1 MKNQKRLITLR
12 IRIRMSE
19 REENRIN
26 DTQVSPR
33 IVFNKD
39 YGINKL
45 ELVPTATSVHDFNLQ
60 RKQIF

>member
-1 MKNQKRLITLR
+1 
-12 IRIRMSE
+12 MSE